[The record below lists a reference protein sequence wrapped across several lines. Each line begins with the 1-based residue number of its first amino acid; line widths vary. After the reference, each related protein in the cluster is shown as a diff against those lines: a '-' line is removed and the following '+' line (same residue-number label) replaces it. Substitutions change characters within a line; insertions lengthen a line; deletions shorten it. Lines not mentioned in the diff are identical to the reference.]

1 MRLANKNAIYSV
13 SLKLNTDLISNSNG
27 NPHYIAHL
35 SLVKECLKASQF
47 FWTGGVW
54 LVSANENFFTF
65 YSQNKKL
72 GIRICK
78 NLIEERSKTKTKKK
92 EMENTYHECTIKM
105 RKRTEKKILKINC
118 HNLKKNLQCYIYQN
132 HDCCKMTSMH

>member
-92 EMENTYHECTIKM
+92 RNGKHLPWMYNKNAEKNWKENSENKLPQF
-105 RKRTEKKILKINC
+105 KEKSTMLHLSKSWL
-118 HNLKKNLQCYIYQN
+118 LQN
-132 HDCCKMTSMH
+132 D